1 MENYCKYIKMLV
13 SFRLSWRKRAMLLW
27 LHLFIT
33 KIDTLINFWTTGE
46 LRLWWCL
53 FIVKRYILKKLQLS
67 DKLGL
72 RWQFSLIKN
81 SPGNGK
87 SIFFSEKYCKK
98 SWRNY
103 RRKFIKYKH
112 ISIIFLVFISK
123 LIVWAIWVYN
133 PQLQHACFLEF
144 LSSRYRCLHSKQL
157 WLFY

>member
-13 SFRLSWRKRAMLLW
+13 SFRLSWRKRAMFLW

-33 KIDTLINFWTTGE
+33 KIDTLINLWATGE

-53 FIVKRYILKKLQLS
+53 FIVKSYILKKLQLS

-87 SIFFSEKYCKK
+87 SIFLVK
-98 SWRNY
+98 STARNPDV
-103 RRKFIKYKH
+103 ITGGNLLNT
-112 ISIIFLVFISK
+112 ST
-123 LIVWAIWVYN
+123 
-133 PQLQHACFLEF
+133 
-144 LSSRYRCLHSKQL
+144 
-157 WLFY
+157 